1 MSACASDCVRMC
13 RKKSVPGTQ
22 PADYVF
28 FTESLPRAPA
38 GNRSIRSVVQRILAL
53 YYFGSNGGF
62 EFGFGTHTGNPE
74 GPGPR
79 SGIEPGERIERGEL
93 RCNAGVRVTSRRGHL
108 GKRRDPVRRGPEA
121 AGPPE
126 RGGAARRSTDHPV
139 PDVGSHETVP
149 RRHTAQ
155 EVASCRDGYSP
166 RFPPNAVGGGRTR
179 RSTARAIGISRYGF
193 VTRPL

>member
-1 MSACASDCVRMC
+1 MYESRRSS
-13 RKKSVPGTQ
+13 KS
-22 PADYVF
+22 
-28 FTESLPRAPA
+28 
-38 GNRSIRSVVQRILAL
+38 GNYNRTATISPVIRLL
-53 YYFGSNGGF
+53 TYYLGSNDGF
-62 EFGFGTHTGNPE
+62 GFGFGTHTDNPE
-74 GPGPR
+74 RPGPR

-93 RCNAGVRVTSRRGHL
+93 RCNADVRVTSRRGHL

-166 RFPPNAVGGGRTR
+166 RFPPNAVGGGRNR

-193 VTRPL
+193 VTRPLWGTYVRYGPPGHPEARVG